1 MIFRDI
7 KFSRK
12 SQWNW
17 MRFFLNLEITFRMFT
32 ISYLSIQKYIG
43 PFHYPPLLFLSLYGF
58 FLLTLLQG
66 IIFVFAVISNKVFS
80 HYKLSQERICIYPY
94 NIPLLNCSASINHY
108 FGSFFVF
115 LRSKFML
122 STNILTLLFFNNYA
136 FLELLFAD
144 LLLQLKIPK

>member
-1 MIFRDI
+1 
-7 KFSRK
+7 
-12 SQWNW
+12 
-17 MRFFLNLEITFRMFT
+17 MRFFKPRNHFQNV
-32 ISYLSIQKYIG
+32 YN
-43 PFHYPPLLFLSLYGF
+43 FLSFNPEIHWAIPLSTSSIFISLWF
-58 FLLTLLQG
+58 FLLTLIQG